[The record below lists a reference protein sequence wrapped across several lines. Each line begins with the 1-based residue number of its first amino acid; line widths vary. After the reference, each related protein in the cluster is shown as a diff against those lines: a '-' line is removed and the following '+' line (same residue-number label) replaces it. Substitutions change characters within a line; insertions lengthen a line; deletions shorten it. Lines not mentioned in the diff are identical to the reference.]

1 MAPLMAQGAKN
12 QTYAGSYMTNR
23 PTINAE
29 ECADLLICSVDQVEE
44 MARTG
49 EIPGLKIGRGWL
61 FIKDDLIEYLASKA
75 REEAEHRRSTHHG
88 IRLVATKQR
97 RQTPP
102 PLPVG
107 A

>member
-1 MAPLMAQGAKN
+1 MAPIMAQDAKN

-29 ECADLLICSVDQVEE
+29 ECAELLICSVDQIEE

-75 REEAEHRRSTHHG
+75 REEAEHRRSKRHG

-102 PLPVG
+102 SLPVG